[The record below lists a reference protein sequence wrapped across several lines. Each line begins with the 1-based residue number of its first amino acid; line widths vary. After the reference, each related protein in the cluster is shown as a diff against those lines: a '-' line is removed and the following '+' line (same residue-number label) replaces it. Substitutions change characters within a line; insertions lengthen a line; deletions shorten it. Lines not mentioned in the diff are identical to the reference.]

1 MVERPKKFE
10 EWEKSVPERIKNNH
24 LWNSVF
30 YRKALFLYDLCWFDC
45 ELLMHDMRGR
55 AVAEQIIRSAG
66 SISANMEEGYG
77 RGFGR
82 DYARFLK
89 FAIGSARETQGW
101 YTRARHLLR
110 DETVEH
116 RLQLCDEIISLLIPT
131 INQQQNR

>member
-1 MVERPKKFE
+1 
-10 EWEKSVPERIKNNH
+10 
-24 LWNSVF
+24 
-30 YRKALFLYDLCWFDC
+30 
-45 ELLMHDMRGR
+45 
-55 AVAEQIIRSAG
+55 
-66 SISANMEEGYG
+66 MEEGYG